1 MLFRSSKKG
10 ADQKI
15 SEKDIESDKNIEME
29 LKDGESQDQKN
40 EDESDA
46 EQMQDTDAA
55 IEGNDQ
61 DDKTQK
67 EEEK

>member
-1 MLFRSSKKG
+1 MIQTITIKR

-15 SEKDIESDKNIEME
+15 SEKDIQADKNIEME
-29 LKDGESQDQKN
+29 LKDGEVQDQKN

>member
-1 MLFRSSKKG
+1 
-10 ADQKI
+10 
-15 SEKDIESDKNIEME
+15 ME